1 MSDLFPNQSY
11 GMKTLRHTRL
21 PIIITEEFD
30 FFRCVVFNDKFYG
43 RTVSELHSGNLRTN
57 SSNNRYSALFPN
69 KKLSYWADSPQ
80 TARAE
85 VKYHCQSNNL
95 LTFWAYDDATSTFP
109 TLPIDEPLIII
120 DGLQFGFFEILDK
133 FEKGYQ
139 LTKNELYLIEDIL
152 WENPDCLAYESERNS
167 GGVNY
172 LFFEKGFNKLAI
184 REVSLRLG
192 DYKGKY
198 TNSIYCAGTCD
209 YAPYLEGYGGYFEP
223 KARTLI
229 DYNYIKSKEYR
240 IRSSIYNKKLQER
253 LE

>member
-139 LTKNELYLIEDIL
+139 LTKNEL
-152 WENPDCLAYESERNS
+152 
-167 GGVNY
+167 
-172 LFFEKGFNKLAI
+172 
-184 REVSLRLG
+184 
-192 DYKGKY
+192 
-198 TNSIYCAGTCD
+198 
-209 YAPYLEGYGGYFEP
+209 
-223 KARTLI
+223 
-229 DYNYIKSKEYR
+229 
-240 IRSSIYNKKLQER
+240 
-253 LE
+253 